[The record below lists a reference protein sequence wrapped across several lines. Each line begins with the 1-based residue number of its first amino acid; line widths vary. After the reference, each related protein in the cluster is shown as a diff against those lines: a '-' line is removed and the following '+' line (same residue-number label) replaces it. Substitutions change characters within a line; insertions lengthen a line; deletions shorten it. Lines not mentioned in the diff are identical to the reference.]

1 MMIFYESTY
10 DQKLND
16 QISKRIHRSSQKY
29 DVTYYIFQNDII
41 IKELLKK
48 KQKNKLSFEEK
59 ILIKMQKENEKN
71 LIAKMNI
78 EISVS
83 MSKQNHVA
91 RFEQDLFKI
100 QLKSTK

>member
-71 LIAKMNI
+71 LIAKINI
-78 EISVS
+78 KISVS
-83 MSKQNHVA
+83 MSKQNHVIK
-91 RFEQDLFKI
+91 FK
-100 QLKSTK
+100 